1 MEAEELLGR
10 VADWDQRPGHPST
23 RLAVAL
29 EIAIAEGRVPA
40 GVRLPSERALAEV
53 LDVSRGTV
61 VRTYARLREGGAV
74 HTRRGSGTVVGAE
87 EHRPDRA
94 SQLAGTLSSEG
105 SVAALGARDADAI
118 DLRAAAWLGDRRLLR
133 AMSNWDPDDLP
144 DVGDADNGY
153 WPLGLPALRG
163 AIAAR
168 LTATGLPSRPDQII
182 VTNGAQQALDVAL
195 TTVAGPQDTVL
206 LAEVTWPGIQEL
218 LSVRNMRP
226 VTVPLV
232 DHHHVDQVALVRH
245 LREGRSPA
253 AYLVPTFDNPT
264 GAVMPAPARR
274 LVVEAALEGG
284 TVLIDDLTLS
294 ELWLDEPPPPPLGVV
309 LPEAAGQVVT
319 VGSLSKLAWGGLR
332 VGWLRAEGPLLER
345 LGQIKTV
352 LDFGNAIPSQLAAL
366 TVMRQ
371 LDGLVVDH
379 RAELVRR
386 RAALTADLTELLPS
400 WRFVQPSGGM
410 SVWVDLGGVSGDAF
424 AATAARHGV
433 RVSPARVYHALGTDL
448 GHVRLTLTHDVAT
461 TREAVRRLA
470 AAWTDHLARD
480 RGRRIAI
487 V

>member
-10 VADWDQRPGHPST
+10 VSDWDRRSGHPST

-29 EIAIAEGRVPA
+29 ETAIADGRVPA
-40 GVRLPSERALAEV
+40 GVRLPSERAFAEV
-53 LDVSRGTV
+53 LEVSRGTV
-61 VRTYARLREGGAV
+61 VRTYARLREVGVV
-74 HTRRGSGTVVGAE
+74 HTRRGSGTVVGSE
-87 EHRPDRA
+87 EQRPDRA
-94 SQLAGTLSSEG
+94 AQLAGALSSEG
-105 SVAALGARDADAI
+105 SVAALGVRDADAI
-118 DLRAAAWLGDRRLLR
+118 DLRAAAWLGDREMLR
-133 AMSNWDPDDLP
+133 SMSRWDPADLP
-144 DVGDADNGY
+144 DIGGSDNGY
-153 WPLGLPALRG
+153 WPLGLPALRT
-163 AIAAR
+163 AIAGR
-168 LTATGLPSRPDQII
+168 LSATGLPSRPDQII

-195 TTVAGPQDTVL
+195 TTVAGPQDTVVV
-206 LAEVTWPGIQEL
+206 AEVTWPGIQEL

-226 VTVPLV
+226 VTVPLI

-264 GAVMPAPARR
+264 GAVMPGPARR

-309 LPEAAGQVVT
+309 LPEAAAQVVT

-345 LGQIKTV
+345 LGQVKTV

-371 LDGLVVDH
+371 LDGMVVDH

-386 RAALTADLTELLPS
+386 RAALTADLAELLPN

-424 AATAARHGV
+424 AATAARYGV
-433 RVSPARVYHALGTDL
+433 QVSPARVYHALGQDL
-448 GHVRLTLTHDVAT
+448 GHVRLTLTHDVET

-470 AAWTDHLARD
+470 EAWAHHLASD